1 MSAQMRFSLRKAVY
15 SFVVLCGVAYAFVS
29 LQGPNGIPALLAR
42 RREINRYEQDN
53 ARLERQISLRRERIQ
68 RLANDPAEQEKEIRQ
83 RFKLA
88 PPNEKIYILEGK
100 GEKK

>member
-1 MSAQMRFSLRKAVY
+1 MRFSLRKMVY
-15 SFVVLCGVAYAFVS
+15 SVVVLCGVAYAFVS
-29 LQGPNGIPALLAR
+29 LQGPNGIPALLER
-42 RREINRYEQDN
+42 RKEIHRYEQEN
-53 ARLERQISLRRERIQ
+53 AQLERQIALHQQRILRLEQ
-68 RLANDPAEQEKEIRQ
+68 DPAEQEKEIRQ

>member
-1 MSAQMRFSLRKAVY
+1 MRFSLRKVVY
-15 SFVVLCGVAYAFVS
+15 SVVVFCGVAYAFVS
-29 LQGPNGIPALLAR
+29 LQGPNGIPALLER
-42 RREINRYEQDN
+42 RKEIRRYEQEN
-53 ARLERQISLRRERIQ
+53 AQLERQIALHQQRIQ
-68 RLANDPAEQEKEIRQ
+68 RLEQDPAEQEKEIRQ

>member
-1 MSAQMRFSLRKAVY
+1 MRFSLRKALY
-15 SFVVLCGVAYAFVS
+15 SLVVLGGVAYAFVS

-42 RREINRYEQDN
+42 RKEIRRYEQEN
-53 ARLERQISLRRERIQ
+53 TQLERQIALRRERIQ
-68 RLANDPAEQEKEIRQ
+68 RLEQDPAEQEKEIRQ

-100 GEKK
+100 GEEK